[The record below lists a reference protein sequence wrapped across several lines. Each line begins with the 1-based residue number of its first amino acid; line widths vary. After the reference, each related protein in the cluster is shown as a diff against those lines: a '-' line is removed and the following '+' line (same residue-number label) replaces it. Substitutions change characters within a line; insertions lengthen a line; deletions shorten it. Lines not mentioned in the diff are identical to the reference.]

1 MEKKHPGE
9 IVAAQLMAGVERR
22 RLKALRDVREGTPR
36 EEFQAIIYLWLDKH
50 GYRRAR
56 G

>member
-1 MEKKHPGE
+1 MEKQTPAE
-9 IVAAQLMAGVERR
+9 IVVASLRRGVERR

>member
-36 EEFQAIIYLWLDKH
+36 EEFQGIIHLWLEKH
-50 GYRRAR
+50 SHRR
-56 G
+56 GQG